1 MISKAKDILK
11 KYYGYTEFKNGQ
23 EDIISSILSN
33 KHTVGIMPTGG
44 GKSVCYQIPAML
56 FDGITIVISP
66 LISLMKDQVDN
77 LTKIGIPASYIN
89 SSLSYDEVNHRMS
102 LATQNR
108 IKLLYIA
115 PERLDSDS
123 FIYSIQKLQVS
134 MIAIDEAHCISQWGH
149 DFRPSYMNIK
159 SFINNIERNNNNNG
173 ILITAFT
180 ATATPLV
187 KNDII
192 ANLQLENPEV
202 FVTGFDRPNLS
213 FSVLQGID
221 KLFFLANYFKENSDQ
236 AGVVYA
242 STRKDVE
249 KLYEYFMM
257 RGYKVGKYHAGLD
270 KEERK
275 ESQDSFAFD
284 KYEIM
289 FATNAFGMGIDKSNV
304 RFVIHYNMP
313 KNMESYYQEAGRAGR
328 DGEPAECILLF
339 SPQDIAIQR
348 YFIES
353 SENEND
359 KDSALQENE
368 TKKLEM
374 MIEYCYQE
382 SCYRKYILD
391 YFGEKVEYSNCK
403 SCGNCIEIA
412 GGEETDITIV
422 AQKIISCVLRMKE
435 RFGTNMIAMVLT
447 GSNSKKIKQFN
458 LDGLSTYNI
467 MSSYSI
473 KEVVSLINTLVSK
486 RLLLITS
493 DKFPIVK
500 VLPEANKVLKNELK
514 VVQKQVAKEKLAE
527 IGRYKKSDK
536 LTDSSTVDNSLF
548 SLLRNLRSKI
558 AEKEK
563 VPPYIIFSDATL
575 KEMTRYFPDEDSKML
590 QIKGVGE
597 MKLKNYGDAFI
608 DVIKN
613 FITENE
619 IDTDYLHK
627 KFTADFSTIGRVK
640 EKRTK
645 RFTKQRTA
653 DVSYEMYANGL
664 SFEEVAEERGVK
676 IRTIEDHIF
685 KLATEGKELRWEEI
699 FSDDEEKLIREKIE
713 KHGAKYLS
721 ELKNELPDSI
731 SYLKIKAVLCRK

>member
-1 MISKAKDILK
+1 MINKAKDILK
-11 KYYGYTEFKNGQ
+11 KYYGYTSFKNGQ

-44 GKSVCYQIPAML
+44 GKSICYQIPAML

-77 LTKIGIPASYIN
+77 LSKIGISASYIN
-89 SSLSYDEVNHRMS
+89 SSLSYDEVDHRMH
-102 LATQNR
+102 LASQNR

-115 PERLDSDS
+115 PERLDSDN
-123 FIYSIQKLQVS
+123 FIYSIQKLKIS

-159 SFINNIERNNNNNG
+159 SFINNIERNND

-192 ANLQLENPEV
+192 ANLQLSSPSV

-221 KLFFLANYFKENSDQ
+221 KLYFLANYFKENKDSS
-236 AGVVYA
+236 GVVYA

-249 KLYEYFMM
+249 KLYEYFIM

-275 ESQDSFAFD
+275 ESQDNFAFD
-284 KYEIM
+284 KYQIM

-304 RFVIHYNMP
+304 RFVVHYNMP

-348 YFIES
+348 YFIEQS
-353 SENEND
+353 DNTDTE
-359 KDSALQENE
+359 LQEKE
-368 TKKLEM
+368 LKKLEM
-374 MIEYCYQE
+374 MIEYCYQD
-382 SCYRKYILD
+382 SCYRKKILD
-391 YFGEKVEYSNCK
+391 YFGEIVEYSNCEN
-403 SCGNCIEIA
+403 CGNCVEIA
-412 GGEETDITIV
+412 GGEETDITID
-422 AQKIISCVLRMKE
+422 AQKIISCVIRMKE
-435 RFGTNMIAMVLT
+435 RFGTNMVALVLT
-447 GSNSKKIKQFN
+447 GSKSKKIMQFN
-458 LDGLSTYNI
+458 LDELSTYNI

-486 RLLLITS
+486 RLLLITT

-500 VLPEANKVLKNELK
+500 VMPDASKVLKNEMK
-514 VVQKQVAKEKLAE
+514 VIQKQVAKEKLAD
-527 IGRYKKSDK
+527 IGRYKKSDD
-536 LTDSSTVDNSLF
+536 TDSSTVDNSLF
-548 SLLRNLRSKI
+548 SILREVRRDI
-558 AEKEK
+558 ADIEN

-575 KEMTRYFPDEDSKML
+575 KEMAKYFPDDNSKML

-597 MKLKNYGDAFI
+597 MKLKNYGDRFI
-608 DVIKN
+608 SSIRN
-613 FITENE
+613 FITDNE
-619 IDTDYLHK
+619 IDTEYLHK
-627 KFTADFSTIGRVK
+627 KFTDDFSFGGR
-640 EKRTK
+640 KRERK
-645 RFTKQRTA
+645 NKQNKYTKQRTA
-653 DVSYEMYANGL
+653 DISFAMYQDGL
-664 SFEEVAEERGVK
+664 SFEEIAEERGVK

-685 KLATEGKELRWEEI
+685 KLATEGNELRWNEI
-699 FSDDEEKLIREKIE
+699 FSDEEERLIRDKID

-721 ELKNELPDSI
+721 ELKDHLPEHI
-731 SYLKIKAVLCRK
+731 SYMKIKAVLCKR